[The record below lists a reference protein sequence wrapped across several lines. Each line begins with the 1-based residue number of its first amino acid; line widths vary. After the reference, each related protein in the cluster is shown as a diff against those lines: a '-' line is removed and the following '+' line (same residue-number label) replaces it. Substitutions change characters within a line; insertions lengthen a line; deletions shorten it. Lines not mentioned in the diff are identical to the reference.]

1 MVNEQTVTVEM
12 LQAVRSPNGGRWGP
26 GERAGFPPDIADD
39 LVKRGVARRVEKP
52 PRDKMVHG
60 ESVQKK

>member
-1 MVNEQTVTVEM
+1 MAEELTVTVEM

-26 GERAGFPPDIADD
+26 GERAGFTIDVAED
-39 LVKRGVARRVEKP
+39 LIKRGGARRVEKP